1 VPRYEPFP
9 SLDAMLEPAEI
20 TRLTGLPVR
29 SLTVEDASGV
39 DTSTGAR
46 FQRVYVDGAPR
57 SSFFIKC
64 VEPAKDWVAL
74 STDDQ
79 QRRAL
84 AVWSEGVLDRLP
96 RQVDGAVVACASW
109 DDGYAVLMPDI
120 SDHLLV
126 PGKRLGMNE
135 SGALVSAL
143 AALHVRFWEDVTLAE
158 LALGLCPPKLFLSH
172 TSPQRAS
179 RLRQLLESFVFGA
192 IENGWDAL
200 PTFID
205 AGLVSDLRALND
217 DPSPILAALA
227 DSPRTLVHSDYR
239 PANLGLRTSG
249 DGSITVILVDWGR
262 PLFGAPTIDL
272 GYYLGWTALER
283 ATDVDTTVA
292 AYESHLRVGLGH
304 EIDDLEWEV
313 HREVGILGGL
323 LNTIC
328 FSALRARGDDS
339 DAATERAA
347 LEWWAPR
354 MRAALDL
361 I

>member
-1 VPRYEPFP
+1 MPTYEPFP
-9 SLDAMLEPAEI
+9 SVDAMLEPADI
-20 TRLTGLPVR
+20 TRLTGLPVG
-29 SLTVEDASGV
+29 SLTVEEASGV
-39 DTSTGAR
+39 ATSTEAR
-46 FQRVYVDGAPR
+46 FQRVYIDGAPR
-57 SSFFIKC
+57 SSFFIKR

-74 STDDQ
+74 FTDDQ

-84 AVWSEGVLDRLP
+84 AVWSQGVLNRLP
-96 RQVDGAVVACASW
+96 REVDGAVVACASW
-109 DDGYAVLMPDI
+109 DDGYAVLMADI

-126 PGKRLGMNE
+126 PGRRLGMKD
-135 SGALVSAL
+135 SDALISAL
-143 AALHVRFWEDVTLAE
+143 AAMHVRFWEDETLAE
-158 LALGLCPPKLFLSH
+158 PALGLCPLELFLSH
-172 TSPQRAS
+172 TSPRRAS
-179 RLRQLLESFVFGA
+179 RMRRLLESFVFDA
-192 IENGWDAL
+192 VEDGWDAL

-217 DPSPILAALA
+217 DPSPILAALTG
-227 DSPRTLVHSDYR
+227 SPRTLVHSDYR
-239 PANLGLRTSG
+239 PANLGLRTSD

-262 PLFGAPTIDL
+262 ALFGAPTIDL

-283 ATDVDTTVA
+283 ATDVDTTIA
-292 AYESHLRVGLGH
+292 AYESRLRVGFGR
-304 EIDDLEWEV
+304 EIDDPKWEV

-328 FSALRARGDDS
+328 FRALHARRDEA
-339 DAATERAA
+339 DAATDRTA